1 MAWVKSSA
9 QHAAADKG
17 RSAGLFEEE
26 GFENNPENIMMLCAK
41 ATVGPLAG
49 VLQPSG
55 VIPFVKKGGAQGKGG
70 IEVWMTKVRRGCDSL
85 WREDWEEKKRGS
97 FAFLSLPSART
108 KNVTYEHENTN
119 S

>member
-85 WREDWEEKKRGS
+85 
-97 FAFLSLPSART
+97 
-108 KNVTYEHENTN
+108 
-119 S
+119 